1 MQIPGRLTSIASRQT
16 ARRARAALASGAS
29 LVGLLPGLP
38 LQFLLTLLLGL
49 LFDASAARADASPE
63 LADPVAGL
71 VSTTLENG
79 LRVHLLEDHH
89 TPVVSFQV
97 WVNAGSAD
105 ESFYTGI
112 AHLFEHM
119 MFKGS
124 KHIGDEVHAQLITER
139 GGSINAYTSR
149 DVTVYHEDVTSET
162 LPLVIDLEA
171 ERFGNLII
179 SPAILEPERLV
190 VIEERRLRTEDSPDG
205 LAFEALAAL
214 AWDAHP
220 YRWPTIGWRSNI
232 EAVPVEACRA
242 FFDTYYAA
250 NNLSIVVVGDF
261 ESGPTLERIRRRF
274 GKLEPAPSIPRNTTA
289 VGEQRGERRA
299 EIRFD
304 VQSPMLMAGWHAPA
318 TGHPDGEALDVASSI
333 LSGGRTSRLYRKL
346 VYDEEKALYA
356 VGGYMEMNRAGLFYA
371 QAQARPG
378 VSIDEVEQL
387 FMAEIDSVAKDGVRE
402 EEVARARQQ
411 LEVSL
416 VDGLGTNHALAARIG
431 REMVA
436 YGRVR
441 PLEERIRAIRAVKA
455 ADVQR
460 VVQQYL
466 RPETRTVIHV
476 VAPPPAEVAKNAAPG
491 APGEGAAKAAGGAR

>member
-1 MQIPGRLTSIASRQT
+1 MQAARRLTSTPRPGL
-16 ARRARAALASGAS
+16 R
-29 LVGLLPGLP
+29 LLPGL
-38 LQFLLTLLLGL
+38 LLGL
-49 LFDASAARADASPE
+49 WLVPGAAPASASPD

-89 TPVVSFQV
+89 TPVVAFQV

-124 KHIGDEVHAQLITER
+124 KHVGDEVHAQLITER
-139 GGSINAYTSR
+139 GGMVNAYTSR
-149 DVTVYHEDVTSET
+149 DVTVYHEDVTTET

-171 ERFGNLII
+171 ERFGNLVI
-179 SPAILEPERLV
+179 SPEILEPERAV
-190 VIEERRLRTEDSPDG
+190 VLEERRLRTEDSPDG

-220 YRWPTIGWRSNI
+220 YRWPTIGWRSNV
-232 EAVPVEACRA
+232 EQVPVEECRK

-261 ESGPTLERIRRRF
+261 DAEETLARIRRRF
-274 GKLEPAPSIPRNTTA
+274 GKLEPAKSIPRNTTA
-289 VGEQRGERRA
+289 VGRQRGERRA
-299 EIRFD
+299 EVYFD
-304 VQSPMLMAGWHAPA
+304 VQSPMLMAGWHTPA
-318 TGHPDGEALDVASSI
+318 TGHPDGEALDVASTI
-333 LSGGRTSRLYRKL
+333 LSGGRTSRLYREL
-346 VYDEEKALYA
+346 VYHQEKALYA

-378 VSIDEVEQL
+378 VSIEEVERL
-387 FMAEIDSVAKDGVRE
+387 FMAEIDAVAKDGVSQ

-411 LEVSL
+411 MEVDL

-441 PLEERIRAIRAVKA
+441 PLEERIAAIRAVTA

-460 VVQQYL
+460 VVRTYL
-466 RPETRTVIHV
+466 RPESRTVIHV
-476 VAPPPAEVAKNAAPG
+476 VVPPASEVAAQTAEAQDGGSAGP
-491 APGEGAAKAAGGAR
+491 AAKVEGGKR